1 MSARQFAEADAAV
14 TDALGRTD
22 DPLVRADLEQV
33 RARVMTAN
41 GAFGAAAELLEAAA
55 TAIADT
61 DPERGA
67 LMLADASAPGAGRRL
82 GPRGGGR
89 GEGLEAPVAPRRRD
103 RAGRGV
109 AYADALGRRGE
120 TRAAIELWRRAGGIP
135 TGEDP
140 KTTQLAGEALYSA
153 GDERAHDVLVRAVAL
168 CRDQALLDLLPVS
181 LALLG
186 LLEVRAGRLREAQ
199 EALTE
204 SYELALGR

>member
-1 MSARQFAEADAAV
+1 M
-14 TDALGRTD
+14 
-22 DPLVRADLEQV
+22 
-33 RARVMTAN
+33 
-41 GAFGAAAELLEAAA
+41 
-55 TAIADT
+55 
-61 DPERGA
+61 
-67 LMLADASAPGAGRRL
+67 
-82 GPRGGGR
+82 
-89 GEGLEAPVAPRRRD
+89 
-103 RAGRGV
+103 GV

-186 LLEVRAGRLREAQ
+186 LLEARAGRLREAQ

-204 SYELALGR
+204 SYELARSVGDLSELAASAGRIAWVGLLGNEEACREHTLEGHRPAPAKRHTAPMGSSRDGPAGVEQG